1 MNTLKQPQPP
11 TPSTQSGFTLIEC
24 LLAIIIV
31 SVLMVAIAPAVV
43 LSTATRLQARRVELA
58 TQAART
64 YVDGV
69 RSGSI
74 ATPNF
79 IVVLN
84 ELNTVT
90 NSDGTTTK
98 AFDSKRD
105 LFSQVTGPG
114 AIALTCPDAT
124 PQATGTVSAQ
134 SDYCYNAPP
143 TAPSNTYQSLYCVN
157 LDGKGCAGSNN
168 RSSKNMIVQAFRSAT
183 SATDTGSG
191 GYILGVRV
199 YRLDSFDG
207 SGTTLQKTQQT
218 NKRMATFTGGAGDR
232 TSPLVEL
239 TTEIAPAAQSNDPSG
254 RWKELC
260 KRLGGAGCPQ

>member
-1 MNTLKQPQPP
+1 MNTLKQPQLP

-43 LSTATRLQARRVELA
+43 ISTATRLQARRVELA

-79 IVVLN
+79 IPEDLTKPISEVKAPPAISLTPT
-84 ELNTVT
+84 LCAQAPPPPP
-90 NSDGTTTK
+90 GTT
-98 AFDSKRD
+98 SYPQ
-105 LFSQVTGPG
+105 SHYCVNNPTGPS
-114 AIALTCPDAT
+114 T
-124 PQATGTVSAQ
+124 S
-134 SDYCYNAPP
+134 YY
-143 TAPSNTYQSLYCVN
+143 SLYCVN
-157 LDGKGCAGSNN
+157 LDGQGCTGSNN
-168 RSSKNMIVQAFRSAT
+168 RSSKNMIVQAFRSAKST
-183 SATDTGSG
+183 TDTGNG

-207 SGTTLQKTQQT
+207 SNAMLKKTQQT

-239 TTEIAPAAQSNDPSG
+239 TTEIGPAAQSNDPSG
-254 RWKELC
+254 RWKSLC
-260 KRLGGAGCPQ
+260 SRLGGCNTPTPTVSPTSP